1 MNIRRKIKAAAIAA
15 AMAGLSMGLAACTDS
30 AGAAGSDVVE
40 SNGCSGADQDKG
52 KHSGN
57 SCGGVDDKE
66 KVDDKG
72 KADANGCGGPNGCG
86 AAK

>member
-1 MNIRRKIKAAAIAA
+1 MNIRRTIKAAAIAA

-30 AGAAGSDVVE
+30 GGAAGNHVVE
-40 SNGCSGADQDKG
+40 SNGCGGANGCGADQDKG
-52 KHSGN
+52 KDSPN
-57 SCGGVDDKE
+57 SCGGVDDKG

-72 KADANGCGGPNGCG
+72 NTDANGCG

>member
-30 AGAAGSDVVE
+30 SGAAGTHVVE
-40 SNGCSGADQDKG
+40 SNGCGGADQDKD
-52 KHSGN
+52 SAN
-57 SCGGVDDKE
+57 SCGA
-66 KVDDKG
+66 VDDKG
-72 KADANGCGGPNGCG
+72 KADANGCGGANGCG